1 MKEEIIINAE
11 NRPIGRLATEIAK
24 YLQGKHRPDY
34 QPNIDLPIYVLVEN
48 IDKAKFTGKKL
59 ANEVFIKHTGYLGH
73 RKEILWKTLWEKDKL
88 EFIKRVVKNM
98 LPKNKLQKR
107 RLLRIKII

>member
-1 MKEEIIINAE
+1 MQEEVIINAE
-11 NRPIGRLATEIAK
+11 NKPIGRLATEVAK

-34 QPNIDLPIYVLVEN
+34 QPNIDLSIYVLIKN

-59 ANEVFIKHTGYLGH
+59 DKEIFIKHTGYLGH
-73 RKEILWKTLWEKDKL
+73 RKEILWKTFWEKDKL

-98 LPKNKLQKR
+98 LPKNKLRKE
-107 RLLRIKII
+107 RLSRIKII